1 MKFFL
6 LILIVFFKTGN
17 LLSDNNLFN
26 VNNIL
31 IKKEVNTSNNQ
42 LANKAI
48 QEGFNQLIK
57 KILLKEDIKKINNLS
72 FSKIKELVTF
82 YNIEKKSEKKENTVN
97 FNITFDKNKIHDLL
111 YQKGILYSDI
121 IDKEFYILPIILS
134 KNEIFI
140 FSNNYFYENWNVI
153 QKDQLLEYI
162 LPLENIEIIQNINK
176 SKDNLF
182 DLELNLLFK
191 EYSKKNLA
199 IALIENA
206 NSESSKIYLKTRV
219 QNKIFSKNLNIK
231 TLNET
236 DLKEKIIFEIKEE
249 ILNLVK
255 SQNLIDIRAPSFLNV
270 KFNLNKKNNLFLLKS
285 KMKNVDLIEN
295 VFVQEFNKDNVS
307 LKIKYFG
314 KLEKIINQ
322 LNNEN
327 IFLELR
333 NDQWYIKIL

>member
-82 YNIEKKSEKKENTVN
+82 KKIKKKSEKKENTVN